1 MQYEVEYHGTYRYAD
16 SVALERALARAKT
29 ELAAVDGAPGTHV
42 RFFVSSRAELVIN
55 ASVGGER
62 THRRAVAN
70 ALLIL
75 ASAAETG
82 GLSRTHLCQPA
93 RSEMLDNSRTSP
105 KSDATLSTTPLAAG

>member
-62 THRRAVAN
+62 AHRRAVAN
-70 ALLIL
+70 ALLVL
-75 ASAAETG
+75 ASAAEEGAVSRSQVCQAAAERSRLTNLRPTG
-82 GLSRTHLCQPA
+82 ELPRVS
-93 RSEMLDNSRTSP
+93 
-105 KSDATLSTTPLAAG
+105 